1 MQEACGRVSLD
12 ECCLRAWGIQR
23 MTPGGVRGMR
33 HAVECV
39 GDVKVPGGVRGGL
52 QSLSMQGT
60 VAGCRRHVGGSH

>member
-1 MQEACGRVSLD
+1 
-12 ECCLRAWGIQR
+12 

>member
-1 MQEACGRVSLD
+1 MVRGD
-12 ECCLRAWGIQR
+12 LRAWGIQR

-52 QSLSMQGT
+52 QSQSMQST
-60 VAGCRRHVGGSH
+60 VGAGGMWAGLIG

>member
-1 MQEACGRVSLD
+1 MVRGD
-12 ECCLRAWGIQR
+12 LRAWGIQR

-52 QSLSMQGT
+52 QSQSMQGT
-60 VAGCRRHVGGSH
+60 VAGCRRHVNGLIR